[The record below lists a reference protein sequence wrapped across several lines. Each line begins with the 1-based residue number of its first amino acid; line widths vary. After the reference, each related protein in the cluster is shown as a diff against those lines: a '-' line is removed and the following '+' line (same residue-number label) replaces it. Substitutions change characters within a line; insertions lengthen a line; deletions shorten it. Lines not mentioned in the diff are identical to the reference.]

1 MDGAVNVSMSKKVSV
16 SRVGRPNVSFKSD
29 MVNLTIKDGVSI
41 NLVQRSRCQGCGDS
55 DDYPFLDV
63 AILVSAKDGVA
74 DNLRA
79 IFVKV
84 VKGTGSYGTSHA

>member
-29 MVNLTIKDGVSI
+29 MVNLTFKDGVSI
-41 NLVQRSRCQGCGDS
+41 NLVQPSHCQGCG